1 VGQFAA
7 SVVLILATGIVYQQM
22 EFVRAERL
30 NAQGE
35 EMLVVSNRS
44 EALDGRYAAFKE
56 QLRAA
61 PSVAQVTTG
70 QVPGRIRYRTSTHID
85 TTGQFGMLGLLWV
98 GDDYLTTLGLDVVAG
113 QSFDDAAAA
122 RPHLRNV
129 ALINETAARLAG
141 YTADS
146 LGQPNSPFN
155 SSTVIGIVADYHA
168 TSLFEPIMP
177 LVLLHTTRVQDQVV
191 VRLRRGQVAEGLT
204 AVQAAWDA
212 FVPDRPVQYTFLDQE
227 LDKMYRAEVRLG
239 QLFGVF
245 AAVAILLAGVGL
257 LGLSAYVARRR
268 AKEVSIRKVLGATAQ
283 QVIALLS
290 REFVVLVAVAF
301 GIGAPVA
308 YLAMQRWLADFA
320 YRIEVG
326 AGLFVGVGAVV
337 LLVTLLI
344 VGSQAWRTAR
354 TDPAEVLRSE

>member
-1 VGQFAA
+1 
-7 SVVLILATGIVYQQM
+7 
-22 EFVRAERL
+22 
-30 NAQGE
+30 
-35 EMLVVSNRS
+35 
-44 EALDGRYAAFKE
+44 
-56 QLRAA
+56 
-61 PSVAQVTTG
+61 
-70 QVPGRIRYRTSTHID
+70 
-85 TTGQFGMLGLLWV
+85 
-98 GDDYLTTLGLDVVAG
+98 
-113 QSFDDAAAA
+113 
-122 RPHLRNV
+122 
-129 ALINETAARLAG
+129 
-141 YTADS
+141 
-146 LGQPNSPFN
+146 
-155 SSTVIGIVADYHA
+155 
-168 TSLFEPIMP
+168 
-177 LVLLHTTRVQDQVV
+177 
-191 VRLRRGQVAEGLT
+191 
-204 AVQAAWDA
+204 VQAAWDA